1 MKILPEELKAILLK
15 SGFISE
21 GDIDSAIKAASQIDR
36 PVGDILIFRGLI
48 TDQALSQLI
57 AEYYKVPY
65 ISLKNKAIDQ
75 SVLEI
80 IPENMARSYRM
91 IPFEKEVNTLKI
103 AMEDPKDF
111 EAVEQARR
119 RSRLKVVPYL
129 ASTSDIAKAL
139 ALYKRNI
146 REVFEQIIA
155 ENLKKAV
162 PDGKQAPKT
171 GEDLARIA
179 QDLPVIKILE
189 TLLQYAVA
197 EGASDIHIEALQDS
211 VVVRFRI
218 DGILRDIITLPK
230 ALQKAIVARI
240 KILSDLKIDE
250 HRVPQDGRF
259 KFQVDEEVVS
269 ARVSIIPAFY
279 DENISLRLLLEST
292 RPLPLEELGLT
303 GKNAKIISE
312 NLKKP
317 YGLILITGPT
327 GSGKSTTLYS
337 ILNMLNDPTVNIW
350 TIEDPI
356 EYGINRVNQA
366 QINPVTGFSFASGL
380 RSLLRHDPNVMMVGE
395 IRDNETVEMAI
406 HSALTGHLVLS
417 TLHTNSAAGAIP
429 RFLDMG
435 AEGFLVASTINV
447 VIAQRLI
454 RKICTACI
462 IKYKPTDLE
471 LSVFKEKFHGRIE
484 KQEFY
489 KGKGCAECSG
499 SGYKGR
505 VGIFEAL
512 AVSPAIQELTLKRA
526 SSDAIEQQAFKE
538 GMVSMLEDGLD
549 KISAGIT
556 TVEEVMRAV
565 RE

>member
-15 SGFISE
+15 SGFVGE
-21 GDIDSAIKAASQIDR
+21 KDIDAAVKTAAQVDR
-36 PVGDILIFRGLI
+36 TLTDILIFRGLI
-48 TDQALSQLI
+48 TDQALIQLI

-65 ISLKNKAIDQ
+65 ISLKNKTIDPT
-75 SVLEI
+75 VLQT

-91 IPFEKEVNTLKI
+91 VPFEKEGTNLKV

-111 EAVEQARR
+111 EAIEQARR
-119 RSRLKVVPYL
+119 RTRLKIIPHL
-129 ASTSDIAKAL
+129 ASNVEITKTL
-139 ALYKRNI
+139 GQYKRNI

-155 ENLKKAV
+155 ENLKKATKAG
-162 PDGKQAPKT
+162 DNLT
-171 GEDLARIA
+171 RIA

-189 TLLQYAVA
+189 TLLQYAIA
-197 EGASDIHIEALQDS
+197 EGASDIHIEALQEL
-211 VVVRFRI
+211 VVIRFRI
-218 DGILRDIITLPK
+218 DGVLHDIITLPK
-230 ALQKAIVARI
+230 PLQKAIVARI

-250 HRVPQDGRF
+250 HRIPQDGRF

-279 DENISLRLLLEST
+279 DENITLRLLLEST

-303 GKNAKIISE
+303 GKNGKIITE

-337 ILNMLNDPTVNIW
+337 ILNILNAPEVNIW

-366 QINPVTGFSFASGL
+366 QINPVTGFTFASGL
-380 RSLLRHDPNVMMVGE
+380 RALLRHDPNVIMVGE

-406 HSALTGHLVLS
+406 QSALTGHLVLS

-447 VIAQRLI
+447 VIAQRLV

-462 IKYKPTDLE
+462 VKYKPTDIE
-471 LSVFKEKFHGRIE
+471 LTIFKEKFGEKID

-489 KGKGCAECSG
+489 RGKGCPECGG

-505 VGIFEAL
+505 VGIFEVL
-512 AVSPAIQELTLKRA
+512 AMTPTIKELTLKHA
-526 SSDAIEQQAFKE
+526 TADEISAQGYKE
-538 GMVSMLEDGLD
+538 GMISMLQDGLD
-549 KISAGIT
+549 KISAGT
-556 TVEEVMRAV
+556 TTIEEVLRAV

>member
-21 GDIDSAIKAASQIDR
+21 SDIDSAIRSSAQIDR
-36 PVGDILIFRGLI
+36 PIGDILIFRGLI

-57 AEYYKVPY
+57 AEHYKVPY
-65 ISLKNKAIDQ
+65 ISLKNKTIDLAI
-75 SVLEI
+75 LET

-91 IPFEKEVNTLKI
+91 IPFEKDGDSLKV

-129 ASTSDIAKAL
+129 ASGSDIVKAL
-139 ALYKRNI
+139 AQYKRNI
-146 REVFEQIIA
+146 KKVFEQIIA
-155 ENLKKAV
+155 ENLKKAT
-162 PDGKQAPKT
+162 KT
-171 GEDLARIA
+171 GDDLAKIA

-189 TLLQYAVA
+189 TLLQYAIA
-197 EGASDIHIEALQDS
+197 EEASDIHVEALEDS
-211 VVVRFRI
+211 VVVRFRL
-218 DGILRDIITLPK
+218 DGMLQDIITLPK
-230 ALQKAIVARI
+230 PLQKAIVARI

-250 HRVPQDGRF
+250 HRIPQDGRF
-259 KFQVDEEVVS
+259 KFQVDEDVIS
-269 ARVSIIPAFY
+269 ARVSVIPAFY
-279 DENISLRLLLEST
+279 DENIALRLLLEST

-317 YGLILITGPT
+317 YGLILLTGPT

-337 ILNMLNDPTVNIW
+337 ILNILNDPAVNIW

-366 QINPVTGFSFASGL
+366 QINPTTGFTFASGL
-380 RSLLRHDPNVMMVGE
+380 RSLLRHDPNIIMVGE

-447 VIAQRLI
+447 VIAQRLV

-462 IKYKPTDLE
+462 VKYKPTDIE
-471 LSVFKEKFHGRIE
+471 LSVFKEKFGGRIE

-489 KGKGCAECSG
+489 RGKGCQECG
-499 SGYKGR
+499 GGGYKGR
-505 VGIFEAL
+505 VGIFEVL
-512 AVSPAIQELTLKRA
+512 AVSAEIQELTLKRA
-526 SSDAIEQQAFKE
+526 SADALEEQAFKE
-538 GMVSMLEDGLD
+538 GMISMLEDGLD
-549 KISAGIT
+549 KISAGT
-556 TVEEVMRAV
+556 TTIEEVLRAV

>member
-1 MKILPEELKAILLK
+1 MKILPEELKQILLK
-15 SGFISE
+15 SGFVNE
-21 GDIDSAIKAASQIDR
+21 ADIDAAIKTASQIDR
-36 PVGDILIFRGLI
+36 PVADILIFRGLI

-57 AEYYKVPY
+57 AEHYQVPY
-65 ISLKNKAIDQ
+65 ISLKHKAIEQ
-75 SVLEI
+75 AVLDL

-91 IPFEKEVNTLKI
+91 IPFEKDGTTLKV

-111 EAVEQARR
+111 EAIEQARR
-119 RSRLKVVPYL
+119 RVRLKIVPYL
-129 ASTSDIAKAL
+129 ASATEIVKAL
-139 ALYKRNI
+139 AAYKKNI
-146 REVFEQIIA
+146 KQVFEQIIA
-155 ENLKKAV
+155 ENLKKAPRV
-162 PDGKQAPKT
+162 G
-171 GEDLARIA
+171 GDLARIA

-197 EGASDIHIEALQDS
+197 EGASDIHIEALEAS
-211 VVVRFRI
+211 MVIRFRV
-218 DGILRDIITLPK
+218 DGVLRDIIILPRT
-230 ALQKAIVARI
+230 LQKAIVARI

-250 HRVPQDGRF
+250 HRIPQDGRF
-259 KFQVDEEVVS
+259 KFTVDEAIVS

-279 DENISLRLLLEST
+279 DENIVLRLLLEST

-303 GKNAKIISE
+303 GNNAKTISE
-312 NLKKP
+312 NLKKS

-337 ILNMLNDPTVNIW
+337 ILNILNSPEVNIW

-366 QINPVTGFSFASGL
+366 QINPVTGFTFASGL
-380 RSLLRHDPNVMMVGE
+380 RSLLRHDPNIIMVGE
-395 IRDNETVEMAI
+395 IRDSETVEMAI

-435 AEGFLVASTINV
+435 AEDFLVASTINV
-447 VIAQRLI
+447 IIAQRLV

-462 IKYKPTDLE
+462 EKYKPTDVE
-471 LSVFKEKFHGRIE
+471 TSAFKEKFGGRLA

-489 KGKGCAECSG
+489 RGKGCQECGG

-505 VGIFEAL
+505 GGIFEVL
-512 AVSPAIQELTLKRA
+512 PLTPSIRELTLKHA
-526 SSDAIEQQAFKE
+526 SSDAIEEQALKE

-549 KISAGIT
+549 KISAGTT
-556 TVEEVMRAV
+556 TVEEVLRAV